1 MDDKPQCLKRGGKVK
16 GKKGVNVKQ
25 VVNVY
30 VTKRQ
35 GQPRQQNPKPPA
47 PMYPPFAL
55 SSPDFIRF
63 SSMSQNRI
71 QPESYNSM
79 IAGPQVNK
87 HIHLKNFG
95 VQTEESPLEK
105 VSPPNEPLRII
116 DREQKEADEPI
127 RLSMETQTNNYEDNR
142 LDKARRRLGII
153 ENQLHTKIP
162 ISIDTQTDSQPINM
176 ETQTEGKPLSMY
188 EQDRLAKAK
197 RRLEIGERQAL
208 GQMEVDRQ
216 STDEIIKLSNL
227 LPIIDNIETGKGKK
241 GTTKLE
247 ALVFK
252 ELGNIFPNGLPL
264 TEREKGLKSLKN
276 YVISNIKR
284 KITND
289 EIKLGTT
296 NVKPTGKF

>member
-30 VTKRQ
+30 VTKKQ
-35 GQPRQQNPKPPA
+35 GQPRQNNPKPSA
-47 PMYPPFAL
+47 PMYPFAL

-71 QPESYNSM
+71 QPESYNSS

-95 VQTEESPLEK
+95 VQTEAD
-105 VSPPNEPLRII
+105 EPLRMV

-127 RLSMETQTNNYEDNR
+127 RSSIETQEE
-142 LDKARRRLGII
+142 KA
-153 ENQLHTKIP
+153 
-162 ISIDTQTDSQPINM
+162 S
-176 ETQTEGKPLSMY
+176 Y
-188 EQDRLAKAK
+188 EQDRLERAK
-197 RRLEIGERQAL
+197 RRLQIGERQAL

-216 STDEIIKLSNL
+216 SIDEIIKLSNI
-227 LPIIDNIETGKGKK
+227 LPIIDEIETGKGKK

-252 ELGNIFPNGLPL
+252 ELSNIFPNGLPL
-264 TEREKGLKSLKN
+264 TEREKGLESLKN
-276 YVISNIKR
+276 YVILNIKK
-284 KITND
+284 KIQND
-289 EIKLGTT
+289 EVKLGTT
-296 NVKPTGKF
+296 NLKPTGMF